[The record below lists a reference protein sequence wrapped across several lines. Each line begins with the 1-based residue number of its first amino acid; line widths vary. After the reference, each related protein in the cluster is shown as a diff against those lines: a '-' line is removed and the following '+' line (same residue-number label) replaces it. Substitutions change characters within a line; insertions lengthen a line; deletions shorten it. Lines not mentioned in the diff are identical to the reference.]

1 LIFKLQVLECDTM
14 AHNIRPTRIPLGIIV
29 KQTKRL
35 LLSLVVVVVLGLF
48 IGQLALV
55 NQLSIKGYTLGKEIE
70 SSKALLTEY
79 ERIEAAIAHNQ
90 TQEFVQTIADREFL
104 PGNDQRIFVRVKD
117 VVTAQR

>member
-1 LIFKLQVLECDTM
+1 M

-35 LLSLVVVVVLGLF
+35 LFSLVVVVVMGLF

-70 SSKALLTEY
+70 NSKALLTEY

-90 TQEFVQTIADREFL
+90 TQEFVETIADREFL

-117 VVTAQR
+117 VITAQR

>member
-1 LIFKLQVLECDTM
+1 M

-35 LLSLVVVVVLGLF
+35 LLSLVVVVVMGLF
-48 IGQLALV
+48 VGQLALV
-55 NQLSIKGYTLGKEIE
+55 NQLSIKGYALGKEIE
-70 SSKALLTEY
+70 RGKALLTEY

-104 PGNDQRIFVRVKD
+104 PGQDQRTFVRIKD
-117 VVTAQR
+117 IVTAKR